1 MVQNL
6 KIFHS
11 HDGLLW
17 GFRQD
22 SDMEMFALDL

>member
-1 MVQNL
+1 MDQNL
-6 KIFHS
+6 KILHS

-22 SDMEMFALDL
+22 GDMEILTLDL